1 MVWLAY
7 GWSTEL
13 VLFAP
18 TESISSMKITHGAL
32 SFAASANKMKTSH
45 YKCKLLLIL
54 TDVTLIV
61 LPAITYR
68 DVETP

>member
-7 GWSTEL
+7 GCSTEL

-32 SFAASANKMKTSH
+32 SFAASAEQNNIILQVQATSKFNWRETECH
-45 YKCKLLLIL
+45 LAY
-54 TDVTLIV
+54 V
-61 LPAITYR
+61 LPAII
-68 DVETP
+68 